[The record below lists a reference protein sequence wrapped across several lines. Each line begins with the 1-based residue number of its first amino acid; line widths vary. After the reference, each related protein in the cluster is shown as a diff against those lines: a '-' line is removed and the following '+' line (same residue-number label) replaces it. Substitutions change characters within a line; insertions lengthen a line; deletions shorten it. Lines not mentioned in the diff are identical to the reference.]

1 MSLLK
6 WKKLAK
12 QKTELGNKIN
22 FVHDTILKNQL
33 GEKTSQE
40 SFQKAFKPITTKLDE
55 VALRNLNIP
64 RLKKRGRNRGVPDY
78 AVGVE
83 DEDGGIPDYGLDDF
97 FDEGLVPENKK
108 QIVPKPPTYEESLKD
123 ILEGKKQIYVDPQY
137 FPEEPQDLPPE
148 YEEDE
153 EIDYA
158 LDEED
163 SANKILDDLG
173 LSNYDD
179 IEKQLNKPEM
189 PKIQN
194 KPFLKKKLE
203 AANHKRNQLKGY
215 KSQVSQAYNKGEI
228 SEAQKTM
235 DYKRIDNARA
245 VLNQYIKHYANKVKT
260 MEGSRLKKRGGNI
273 VFFNDAKQLLKK
285 LELIVG
291 EISAGN
297 TSIEMRNTGVAILD
311 MLLKTS
317 KINKAQ
323 HEKLYKTY
331 FKI

>member
-22 FVHDTILKNQL
+22 FVHDTILKKQL

-40 SFQKAFKPITTKLDE
+40 SLQKVFKPITTKLDD
-55 VALRNLNIP
+55 VAFRNLNIP

-123 ILEGKKQIYVDPQY
+123 ILEGNKQIYVDPQY

-163 SANKILDDLG
+163 SDMILDDLG

-179 IEKQLNKPEM
+179 IEKQLKQPEM
-189 PKIQN
+189 TPRKI
-194 KPFLKKKLE
+194 KRYIDKKLTD
-203 AANHKRNQLKGY
+203 ANIKRNQLKGR
-215 KSQVSQAYNKGEI
+215 KSQVSQAYNKGKI

-235 DYKRIDNARA
+235 DYKRIDNASA
-245 VLNQYIKHYANKVKT
+245 VLNQYIKHYENKLK
-260 MEGSRLKKRGGNI
+260 EGSGLKKRGGNI

>member
-22 FVHDTILKNQL
+22 FVHDTILKKQL
-33 GEKTSQE
+33 GEKISQE
-40 SFQKAFKPITTKLDE
+40 SFQKAFKPITTKLDD

-64 RLKKRGRNRGVPDY
+64 QLTKKRGKKQGVPDY
-78 AVGVE
+78 GIALE
-83 DEDGGIPDYGLDDF
+83 DEDIPDYGLDDF

-123 ILEGKKQIYVDPQY
+123 ILEGKKQMYVNPQY
-137 FPEEPQDLPPE
+137 FPEEPQDMPPE

-163 SANKILDDLG
+163 SVNMILDELE

-179 IEKQLNKPEM
+179 IEKQLERPEM
-189 PKIQN
+189 PKSQI

-203 AANHKRNQLKGY
+203 AADHRRQQLKGH
-215 KSQVSQAYNKGEI
+215 KSQISQAYNKGKI
-228 SEAQKTM
+228 GEAEKTM
-235 DYKRIDNARA
+235 EYKKIDNARA
-245 VLNQYIKHYANKVKT
+245 VLNQYIEHYKNKVK
-260 MEGSRLKKRGGNI
+260 MMKGSGLKKRGGNI
-273 VFFNDAKQLLKK
+273 VFFNDVKQLLKK

-291 EISAGN
+291 EILAGN

-331 FKI
+331 FKV

>member
-22 FVHDTILKNQL
+22 FVHDTILKKQL

-40 SFQKAFKPITTKLDE
+40 SLQKVFKPITTKLDD
-55 VALRNLNIP
+55 VAFRNLNIP

-215 KSQVSQAYNKGEI
+215 KSQVSQAYTRGEI
-228 SEAQKTM
+228 GEAQKTM

-260 MEGSRLKKRGGNI
+260 MEGSGIKKRGGNI
-273 VFFNDAKQLLKK
+273 VFFNDVKQLLKK

>member
-1 MSLLK
+1 MSLLE

-40 SFQKAFKPITTKLDE
+40 SLQKVFKPITTKLDD
-55 VALRNLNIP
+55 VAFMNLNIP

-108 QIVPKPPTYEESLKD
+108 QIVPKPPAYEESLKD

-163 SANKILDDLG
+163 SANMILDELE

-179 IEKQLNKPEM
+179 IEKQIIQPEM
-189 PKIQN
+189 TPRKI
-194 KPFLKKKLE
+194 KRYIDKKLKDAE
-203 AANHKRNQLKGY
+203 FRRNQLKGY
-215 KSQVSQAYNKGEI
+215 KSNISKDYNKGKI
-228 SEAQKTM
+228 GEAQKTM

-260 MEGSRLKKRGGNI
+260 MEGSGLKKRGGNI
-273 VFFNDAKQLLKK
+273 VFFNDVKQLLKK

-291 EISAGN
+291 EILAGN